1 KSLIKLKNNN
11 SALDFNKR
19 LLKSLIFKESKY
31 YKTTVNAML
40 SVRYNIEQYKDNDAL
55 TDKDTEILLAR
66 QSIEE
71 LLKQQQHQS
80 LKCIF
85 KLLSLLYYEDDIEVT
100 YVGVIS
106 DVKEARVNALEFLD

>member
-1 KSLIKLKNNN
+1 QDAVKVLFRLMRSRDIIIRLEAVKSLIKLKNNN

-85 KLLSLLYYEDDIEVT
+85 
-100 YVGVIS
+100 
-106 DVKEARVNALEFLD
+106 